1 MVSLVNST
9 LTPNDKSVRKIKK
22 LLLLNTSKKYNCF
35 LICQLAELLR
45 DYEVV
50 RRSAI
55 ALWATLSKSISMC
68 LVVKLI
74 QVNEWSACLKY
85 QFSAECFYLWWCLI
99 ETWAHLCDM
108 LPQVLSL
115 SKKNLMK
122 SIISVCWPSS
132 VVICKMLVNWD
143 NHRMLPSIIELNE
156 SAPSN

>member
-74 QVNEWSACLKY
+74 QVNE
-85 QFSAECFYLWWCLI
+85 
-99 ETWAHLCDM
+99 
-108 LPQVLSL
+108 
-115 SKKNLMK
+115 
-122 SIISVCWPSS
+122 
-132 VVICKMLVNWD
+132 
-143 NHRMLPSIIELNE
+143 
-156 SAPSN
+156 